1 MRDDLRVE
9 QISQKSQRDVPKF
22 LTQTW
27 NASRGHL
34 PTDTQTNGSL
44 SLLSW
49 MFYPYAPNPP
59 VTRANQLDFPQ
70 ATTYGWAKWTGY
82 LAGVG
87 QTELRGLGIDAE
99 PPKEAA
105 MGQSLVA
112 QLSQY
117 ILWLHVL
124 NDPRHESCQ
133 ARSLRRRLGL
143 RNLKALLQI
152 QAGLP
157 PR

>member
-1 MRDDLRVE
+1 
-9 QISQKSQRDVPKF
+9 
-22 LTQTW
+22 
-27 NASRGHL
+27 
-34 PTDTQTNGSL
+34 
-44 SLLSW
+44 
-49 MFYPYAPNPP
+49 
-59 VTRANQLDFPQ
+59 
-70 ATTYGWAKWTGY
+70 
-82 LAGVG
+82 
-87 QTELRGLGIDAE
+87 
-99 PPKEAA
+99 

-157 PR
+157 PRQLVCSRPSGLGVTHGAFLPSPLQQDIKSQESLEVAGPRSSSTLQPSFAFNQPSPTLGPLNISISGCDFLVSLAPCFLSFVPCIPFSPSPRHSTFGSIDVCYVFI